1 MFKSLQ
7 ISNALA
13 LEDWLRWTDRKK
25 DYWSHGLRHKAEI
38 WSRWSDGL
46 NGLRQNLLDQL
57 HHDRPHSHP
66 HSQPHLSQ
74 GFESVPCL
82 LHSRLPSYYYKKSR
96 IDLRKKKT
104 RSMKWSEGVN
114 LLPKKH
120 IVSWIIQQVSRTWS
134 RLKSIIV
141 PKKPN
146 KPISELSDDMKN
158 DEVKNHSNGNLKDTA
173 LEKKKGGWF
182 DVRYKHSKSHR
193 VLRYYHSWNHQF

>member
-38 WSRWSDGL
+38 WYRWSDGL

-104 RSMKWSEGVN
+104 RSMKWSEGK
-114 LLPKKH
+114 LTSKKTH
-120 IVSWIIQQVSRTWS
+120 RI
-134 RLKSIIV
+134 L
-141 PKKPN
+141 
-146 KPISELSDDMKN
+146 
-158 DEVKNHSNGNLKDTA
+158 NHSTSQSYLEQTKIHHRPQETKQTNLRVEWRYEEWWSEESFKWKFERHC
-173 LEKKKGGWF
+173 LGKKKRRMIWRT
-182 DVRYKHSKSHR
+182 V
-193 VLRYYHSWNHQF
+193 